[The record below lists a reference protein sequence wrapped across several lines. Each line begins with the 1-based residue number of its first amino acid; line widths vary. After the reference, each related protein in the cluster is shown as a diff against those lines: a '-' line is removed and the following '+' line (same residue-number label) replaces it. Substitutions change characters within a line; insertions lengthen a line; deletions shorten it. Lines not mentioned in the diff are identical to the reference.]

1 MQVLLG
7 SVFFAEQ
14 FLLNPVQSVL
24 KPAVLFDELN
34 VFFGQVLFVL
44 SEEIDF
50 AALGFFLIETRVGA
64 SVVAR
69 SLLVVETKLFFN
81 ELFLLFGELV
91 VSE

>member
-1 MQVLLG
+1 MQVLLR

-14 FLLNPVQSVL
+14 FLLKPVQSVL
-24 KPAVLFDELN
+24 KPAVLFNELN

-44 SEEIDF
+44 SKEIDF
-50 AALGFFLIETRVGA
+50 AALGFFLIETRVVA

-81 ELFLLFGELV
+81 ELFLLFSELV
-91 VSE
+91 ISE